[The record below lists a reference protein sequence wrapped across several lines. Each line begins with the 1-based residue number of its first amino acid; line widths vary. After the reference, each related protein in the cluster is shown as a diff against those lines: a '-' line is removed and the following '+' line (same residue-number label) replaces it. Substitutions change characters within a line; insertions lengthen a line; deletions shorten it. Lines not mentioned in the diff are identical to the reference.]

1 MLGFVPQPNLQ
12 RILHLIIK
20 LIIEQYMLGF
30 VPQPNLQRILHLIIK
45 LMLLSKSAFLTNLS
59 KRSLL

>member
-20 LIIEQYMLGF
+20 LTLYYLSLIDWQQAI
-30 VPQPNLQRILHLIIK
+30 VQR
-45 LMLLSKSAFLTNLS
+45 
-59 KRSLL
+59 

>member
-20 LIIEQYMLGF
+20 LTLKQQI
-30 VPQPNLQRILHLIIK
+30 
-45 LMLLSKSAFLTNLS
+45 AFNYQTHVKATNL
-59 KRSLL
+59 KAT